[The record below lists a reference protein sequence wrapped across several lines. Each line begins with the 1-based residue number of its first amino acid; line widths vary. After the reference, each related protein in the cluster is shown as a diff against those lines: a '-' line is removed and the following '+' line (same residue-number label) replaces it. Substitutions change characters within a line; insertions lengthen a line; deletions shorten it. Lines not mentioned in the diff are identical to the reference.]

1 MSFKHFTELH
11 KETVR
16 NVINPA
22 RRQISLGEM
31 IHDADIR
38 ESLSTRKKVLV
49 LSKATRASQGELE
62 YIGSGYL
69 LHCRASKLSISNNQ
83 SIVIVFGVGKRE
95 YFVQVRT
102 KEVFADR
109 ISLAPINPRFYN
121 RIGLNSMANLWFLEP
136 NQIDQLAAGNYMVKR
151 YELLYDE
158 KRKINYF
165 ARDSVRGLSPGQDM
179 LNFSQESVMS
189 ASIVDLS
196 RGGCAFSVTKVADPA
211 AAIGSVGFMET
222 SVRWG
227 KKQGNYSCFVVIK
240 SAEFDAE
247 GVRLRCSFLE
257 PLTMLPTALADASKE
272 YDLEASGAKELIING
287 RTHPADGS
295 VRRKMPLG
303 ENLITVV
310 WPDGRTQVQRLSLTE
325 KTERT
330 VNLLATD
337 LVKTA

>member
-1 MSFKHFTELH
+1 M
-11 KETVR
+11 
-16 NVINPA
+16 INPA

-38 ESLSTRKKVLV
+38 ESMSIPKKALV
-49 LSKATRASQGELE
+49 LSKATRAGHGELE
-62 YIGSGYL
+62 YVGSGYL
-69 LHCRASKLSISNNQ
+69 LHCRASKLLISNNQ
-83 SIVIVFGVGKRE
+83 SIVIVFSIGKRE

-109 ISLAPINPRFYN
+109 VSLAPINPRFYN
-121 RIGLNSMANLWFLEP
+121 RIGLNSTANLWFLEP
-136 NQIDQLAAGNYMVKR
+136 DQIDQLAAGHYTVKR

-165 ARDSVRGLSPGQDM
+165 ARDSIRGLSPGQEM

-189 ASIVDLS
+189 ASVVDLS
-196 RGGCAFSVTKVADPA
+196 RGGCAFSVTKIADPA

-272 YDLEASGAKELIING
+272 YDLEASGAQELIING

-303 ENLITVV
+303 ENLVTVV
-310 WPDGRTQVQRLSLTE
+310 WPDGRTQMQRLSLSE
-325 KTERT
+325 KTERS
-330 VNLLATD
+330 VNLLSTD
-337 LVKTA
+337 LAKTA